1 MCQIVQIKQL
11 LRTLLLVGAMAFAMT
26 AKAQEGNF
34 VIQFSRGTTGTR
46 TVGSNGNNYNLQVQA
61 YAYYGGENSNRQ
73 WHWETINGKT
83 YLQNAEN
90 LYIGFNGTNFIG
102 VTDVANACEMEG
114 YFDNNDNFKLKRKG
128 VNAVMSYANNNS
140 LIEDSDMEAEKNIIA
155 LFQRTGNVGPG
166 GGTIVTPTVD
176 DITSNAFYIRFTN
189 RNSVGINDYR
199 VVTDNG
205 VGNSLTMTLR
215 GNNANTDTDAAKNRL
230 WTWVGRKYLRNLQGN
245 YIYLNGTSF
254 KTTADKAQATIF
266 RIYTNADARPKLRV
280 VNSDNSDSEFIMRA
294 ETVNTTNSPVI
305 ASTNLTATDDE
316 LELSDY
322 EPTTGQKY
330 FIRFMVSTYGRFI
343 HEMGMADTDT
353 YNSITPPP
361 LLVSSGTNKNNTCLW
376 TPNLRSMT
384 WTMEQSGTSYHIK
397 SGNGLYMGIPMNN
410 NRYSVVSSE
419 ADAGTFVIRT
429 RDADHLMT
437 LTDASN
443 TGKSFRCTGQP
454 AYLTSA
460 NLATLGN
467 NNDTN
472 NSILDFVRNDDP
484 MPQDVPT
491 MQDGKW
497 YVLKFAGVEQTL
509 IKAHVDA
516 NGYFLLEHDKGRYVC
531 RIGTSLGYTTDASQ
545 AAQFEIRAERTG
557 WHLAC
562 RNGDTPNVKV
572 TVANGDVFSEVYHN
586 RPASTSGN
594 NVRTDFSFEEADV
607 PDDIEAARPTM
618 EDGGWYQLYFH
629 DVPICARKVEYVGDD
644 AAGNRIYKLKYGSQY
659 ISDIDYTY
667 QANGGTPRN
676 QLKTTT
682 NESEAARFTVTL
694 GLGGWQLTRLTDD
707 NNYYGG
713 YIVATKPVGNNRN
726 ITFYEYLNKPASYFG
741 VERLPD
747 HLENNTK
754 YVFYFDN
761 VLLYG
766 MYDLEM
772 ESGEDCNLI
781 GNAANYGGMAWT
793 ALEPEYDN
801 ESQEYYYRFQNEFG
815 RYITWDATK
824 SCYQVTNNANNASRF
839 TLVEG
844 DYGYMLQRLG
854 TTNVFLPGKA
864 ITYGV
869 CFTEKAITSL
879 TDDDERLAAIYFREV
894 TSWDAWFDDSTEDFE
909 ILHKPSFFQQ
919 RANELGS
926 GAFPREFLQPGSG
939 MTERTLKDGTTIS
952 TQNTPEY
959 RLTRYVRKGDFVGL
973 YLTTSKAKADTY
985 HKAYQRFYLY
995 DTDKPLTH
1003 KYFMPFNDNDAYVY
1017 KNGLVLGNALT
1028 NSDGVNLSKTTTAGV
1043 RNMFVKL
1050 SVLGRLPTNEDQVT
1064 IACDFCYD
1072 KMGDNYR
1079 NDLSYANGSATTAAE
1094 GGDLTEPTLS
1104 LRQIWTLIDAK
1115 VMANELVTKTGDD
1128 WLEERTIH
1136 FSNKTQGL
1144 TNIKEYIPLSND
1156 LENYWIYKNYTGD
1169 ESQRTDQ
1176 NLVQVGVGA
1185 TKANRYYKIE
1195 TEDHGSGITVD
1206 ATLPKLPQ
1214 ATSIGDFVTETE
1226 YKRRRQISFS
1236 YPSSREV
1243 PAGSSIDIK
1252 VYAVDADGN
1261 GNKYNIAKFTLIFD
1275 AGTETLPYMDI
1286 VGNDADENYKYRSP
1300 EALRERCG
1308 EPHAYLNFDY
1318 HHEYGFH
1325 SPTRSG
1331 MDTIMAALPLDYAT
1345 TNYAYAR
1352 RITNGDWDPR
1362 IAAGWG
1368 TSGVGRIH
1376 TTNVNGSAQYKIK
1389 SVSDY
1394 TGISYSD
1401 EYDPGYLF
1409 VDASDLPGQV
1419 ATVSFAGDFC
1429 EGSLLMCSGWIASLD
1444 GAWGNHSAG
1453 SVILT
1458 VMGRKYD
1465 DNDNLIS
1472 EDVVYS
1478 FCPGQLPYFARRANG
1493 TTIYPTDNK
1502 VFNTTGDWI
1511 WQQFYF
1517 EFYGDGS
1524 RDYYLKIDNN
1534 ATSTEGGDYMLDDIW
1549 IFSKLPTIEAGTYL
1563 PLCGGE
1569 MEVIRLANDYE
1580 SLLLSRAYGEWE
1592 EGQTEKISHI
1602 GLAYLDWDKF
1612 YSEMKAAVERI
1623 DSRTYTDEEFDAL
1636 LNSGNLTAAEYANDY
1651 RTIFDGA
1658 LMKTV
1663 DENNEVKVAYQNF
1676 KWSNR
1681 FDSPTYHKAYNF
1693 STFYANTDPVGTVY
1707 YAQEEGKKKLI
1718 INGKMNIDN
1727 FEYYHHYK
1735 LLVALLDNELTV
1747 QDVGQF
1753 CYHFNVLST
1762 CSKSTMLYMQP
1773 FIEVDGEVGKQNL
1786 NEYTRCENTI
1796 QTISLQLESY
1806 YLDTETGELVKDVNG
1821 DIFFDWWVGSKDVSG
1836 SLDNFYSQRSASG
1849 ITLQHALKCLRYN
1862 YPYATTLDDLEVP
1875 VTNPTYEDYEL
1886 TQEIVDYLK
1895 SLAFP
1900 ADGSRPLIYLRSRVA
1915 NLFLDR
1921 NSMKFER
1928 EGDDEY
1934 VYMCALPIEQNMNSG
1949 SEGVVF
1955 SCSQPQPLKVKVGEV
1970 APSIDIGFPDKAY
1983 PDGLGLL
1990 SVRIAKK
1997 QFEQVN
2003 ERNEGYTRLH
2013 IPIRNVKVPSLGA
2026 KGIKELDTRENGT
2039 DTNQGNVILL
2049 TTTDDTEMEQFLVSH
2064 YNSLNGAVVGTID
2077 YLYGTKENTEEKPS
2091 EALVLHFNSDF
2102 KVREGYSYTLKFP
2115 FIERF
2120 DGEPLE
2126 TRCEGF
2132 GVFVVRIVP
2141 DYEVWTGGAGNT
2153 DWSNDDNWR
2162 RADYDELFAANGTT
2176 LKDTYLWNGHVKND
2190 GTVDEAASYVDDEG
2204 LPHPLVNYITAEDR
2218 QKRRGYAPLYCT
2230 NILMMTDET
2239 APAPVLYDHGD
2250 EVVNGVKTGFPA
2262 LDPETSSALIRY
2274 DFQGHVW
2281 PIDEDDEDNNAE
2293 NPYNAGTLVRQVGDI
2308 VTELYTSNV
2317 CEGIVFQPE
2326 TELLHAELLNYEK
2339 AWVEFALAKD
2349 IWHLV
2354 GSPLKNTISGEW
2366 YAPTFSARQE
2376 TTYFDPITF
2385 DNPPVSSIKHY
2396 NAQGSPIN
2404 AGTYTLG
2411 YDRFAP
2417 AVYQRAWD
2425 KAKAVL
2431 YESGAAWSAADG
2443 DQTDTNTGDPG
2454 MGQWT
2459 PQGQGYEWQQDLNAS
2474 EYLNRL
2480 AYKPMGKSKVNVAI
2494 RGTWS
2499 GAYNDH
2505 TVPYDGGGFSVMPIN
2520 HLKTPHNDNALK
2532 AVFRM
2537 PKEDYF
2543 YDIWDWNKS
2552 YTLDRR
2558 VRVYIKDE
2566 NNPWPTDASWLNS
2579 ITTDNTVELD
2589 YRGRLRSDDLR
2600 LDAPTTEVPNPQP
2613 KEYTVT
2619 LKNEGQGSLGFF
2631 LACNPFIC
2639 GLDMQKFF
2647 AKNTN
2652 LAPYYLVLKDSEIA
2666 TDAELTPT
2674 TWKWT
2679 DVIINGMSN
2688 SGDSSGS
2695 GDGGSGDGGSGD
2707 GGSGDGGSD
2716 GGSGDSGSGDGG
2728 SGDGG
2733 SGDGSSGNSNSFEG
2747 LQVVPARRGFFVRAA
2762 DGGNLNETTV
2772 TFTTD
2777 MMVTARATVSEP
2789 SGSGSGS
2796 SGSGSGSSRQYL
2808 TIRAQRDGN
2817 ISEARVAVSPDA
2829 SNTFCPEED
2838 LETFLVSDISSAIP
2852 VVYTLTGCLAT
2863 SINHLNHFRS
2873 LPLGIISNSTD
2884 PATLTFYG
2892 VESVGSDLQLYD
2904 AYLQT
2909 FTPLVSGSS
2918 VRVPGST
2925 QNRFFIVTSDA
2936 VETFN
2941 ESDIQIVKE
2950 GGIVYVYSTNGQPL
2964 TRVTAYDLGGRI
2976 LHSSEPAAP
2985 TYRFTLPAG
2994 INLVKAETELGQQ
3007 VKKIE

>member
-1 MCQIVQIKQL
+1 MVFSMNVI
-11 LRTLLLVGAMAFAMT
+11 
-26 AKAQEGNF
+26 AQEGNF
-34 VIQFSRGTTGTR
+34 VIQFSQGTAGTR
-46 TVGSNGNNYNLQVQA
+46 TVGSTGNNNNLQVEA
-61 YAYYGGENSNRQ
+61 YSYYGGDNSSRQ
-73 WHWETINGKT
+73 WHWEGN
-83 YLQNAEN
+83 YLLNSEG

-102 VTDVANACEMEG
+102 VNDVANACEMEG
-114 YFDNNDNFKLKRKG
+114 YFDSNDNYKLKRKG
-128 VNAVMSYANNNS
+128 VNAVMSYDNNRNV
-140 LIEDSDMEAEKNIIA
+140 IEDNDMEAVKNIIA
-155 LFQRTGNVGPG
+155 LIQRTGNVGPG
-166 GGTIVTPTVD
+166 GGTVVTPTID
-176 DITSNAFYIRFTN
+176 TTASDPFYIRFTN
-189 RNSVGINDYR
+189 RNSVAWNAYC

-205 VGNSLTMTLR
+205 VGNQLTMTVR
-215 GNNANTDTDAAKNRL
+215 GNNPNTIDDAAKNRL

-245 YIYLNGTSF
+245 YIYLDGTTF
-254 KTTADKAQATIF
+254 KTTTDRTQASIF
-266 RIYTNADARPKLRV
+266 RIYTNADARPKLRM
-280 VNSDNSDSEFIMRA
+280 VNADNSDSEYIMRA
-294 ETVNTTNSPVI
+294 ETVNTTGSPVI
-305 ASTNLTATDDE
+305 ASTNLIATDDE
-316 LELSDY
+316 LELADY

-330 FIRFMVSTYGRFI
+330 FIRFMVSAYGRFI

-353 YNSITPPP
+353 YNNITPPP
-361 LLVSSGTNKNNTCLW
+361 LCVSSGTSRSGICLW

-384 WTMEQSGTSYHIK
+384 WTMEQSGTGYHIK
-397 SGNGLYMGIPMNN
+397 SGNGLYMGVPISN

-454 AYLTSA
+454 TYLTTA

-472 NSILDFVRNDDP
+472 NSLLDFVRNDDP

-497 YVLKFAGVEQTL
+497 YILKFAGVEQTL

-516 NGYFLLEHDKGRYVC
+516 NGYYLLEHDKGRYVC
-531 RIGTSLGYTTDASQ
+531 RTETGLGYTTDISR
-545 AAQFEIRAERTG
+545 AAQFEVRAERTG
-557 WHLAC
+557 WHLEC

-586 RPASTSGN
+586 RPASNSGN
-594 NVRTDFSFEEADV
+594 NVRTDFSFEEAVV

-713 YIVATKPVGNNRN
+713 YTFATKPVGNNRN
-726 ITFYEYLNKPASYFG
+726 ITFYEYLNKPTSYFG

-815 RYITWDATK
+815 RYIAWNATN
-824 SCYQVTNNANNASRF
+824 SCYQVTNDANNASRF

-854 TTNVFLPGKA
+854 TTNVFLPGRA

-869 CFTEKAITSL
+869 CFTEKAIGSL
-879 TDDDERLAAIYFREV
+879 TDDNKHYAAIYFREV
-894 TSWDAWFDDSTEDFE
+894 TSKDAWFDDSTEDLE
-909 ILHKPSFFQQ
+909 ILHKPSFFQE

-926 GAFPREFLQPGSG
+926 GAFPPEFLQPGSG
-939 MTERTLKDGTTIS
+939 KTERTLSDGTTIE

-973 YLTTSKAKADTY
+973 YLTTSKATAVTY
-985 HKAYQRFYLY
+985 HRAYQRLYLY

-1003 KYFMPFNDNDAYVY
+1003 QYFMPFNDNDAYVY

-1028 NSDGVNLSKTTTAGV
+1028 NSDGVNLSKTTTAGE
-1043 RNMFVKL
+1043 RNMFIKL
-1050 SVLGRLPTNEDQVT
+1050 SLLGRLPTNEDQVT

-1072 KMGDNYR
+1072 KVGDNYR
-1079 NDLSYANGSATTAAE
+1079 NDLSYANGSATTAKE

-1128 WLEERTIH
+1128 WLEKRTIH

-1144 TNIKEYIPLSND
+1144 MRTDDNKPLKEYVPLAND

-1169 ESQRTDQ
+1169 PSQRIDE
-1176 NLVQVGVGA
+1176 NLVQVGRGK
-1185 TKANRYYKIE
+1185 TDANSYYVIV

-1206 ATLPKLPQ
+1206 ATLPTLPQ

-1236 YPSSREV
+1236 YPESREV
-1243 PAGSSIDIK
+1243 PAGSSIDIM
-1252 VYAVDADGN
+1252 VYAVDKDGN
-1261 GNKYNIAKFTLIFD
+1261 QNRYNIAKFTLVFD

-1286 VGNDADENYKYRSP
+1286 VGNEAVYPERSP
-1300 EALRERCG
+1300 EALFEQCG
-1308 EPHAYLNFDY
+1308 NPHAYLNFDY
-1318 HHEYGFH
+1318 HHEYGLT
-1325 SPTRSG
+1325 SPTRIG
-1331 MDTIMAALPLDYAT
+1331 MDTIMAALPLDYTT
-1345 TNYAYAR
+1345 TNYAFAR
-1352 RITNGDWDPR
+1352 RITSNNWDPR

-1376 TTNVNGSAQYKIK
+1376 TTNVNGSAQYKLK

-1394 TGISYSD
+1394 TGIAYPD
-1401 EYDPGYLF
+1401 DYDRGYLF

-1419 ATVSFAGDFC
+1419 ATVSFEGDFC

-1465 DNDNLIS
+1465 EHDNLIS

-1478 FCPGQLPYFARRANG
+1478 FCPGQLTHFARRANG
-1493 TTIYPTDNK
+1493 TIIYPKDNK
-1502 VFNTTGDWI
+1502 VTNTNGDWI

-1580 SLLLSRAYGEWE
+1580 SLLLARAYEEWE
-1592 EGQTEKISHI
+1592 EGQQEKTSYI

-1612 YSEMKAAVERI
+1612 YPEMKAAAERI
-1623 DSRTYTDEEFDAL
+1623 DGRTYTDEVFDSL
-1636 LNSGNLTAAEYANDY
+1636 LNAGYFMEDRYATDY
-1651 RTIFDGA
+1651 RDIFNGA

-1663 DENNEVKVAYQNF
+1663 DKNNNEKAAYLNF
-1676 KWSNR
+1676 EWSNR
-1681 FDSPTYHKAYNF
+1681 FDSPTKHTPY
-1693 STFYANTDPVGTVY
+1693 TFTRFYCNADSAGTVY

-1718 INGKMNIDN
+1718 INGKMNIN
-1727 FEYYHHYK
+1727 SFEYYHHYK
-1735 LLVALLDNELTV
+1735 LLVALLDNKLTD
-1747 QDVGQF
+1747 QQIHDF

-1762 CSKSTMLYMQP
+1762 CSKSTMLYMLP
-1773 FIEVDGEVGKQNL
+1773 FIEVDGEVGKQDL
-1786 NEYTRCENTI
+1786 NEYTYCENTI
-1796 QTISLQLESY
+1796 QTVSLQLESY

-1821 DIFFDWWVGSKDVSG
+1821 DIFFDWWVGSKDISG

-1875 VTNPTYEDYEL
+1875 DSGVTNPNYTEYKL

-1900 ADGSRPLIYLRSRVA
+1900 ADGSSPLIYLHSRVA

-1921 NSMKFER
+1921 EHVKLVK

-1934 VYMCALPIEQNMNSG
+1934 AYMCALPIEQDMDTG
-1949 SEGVVF
+1949 SQGVVF
-1955 SCSQPQPLKVKVGEV
+1955 SCSEPQPLKVKVGEV

-2013 IPIRNVKVPSLGA
+2013 IPIRNVTAPSEGA
-2026 KGIKELDTRENGT
+2026 VGIKKLDSVDG
-2039 DTNQGNVILL
+2039 DVILL
-2049 TTTDDTEMEQFLVSH
+2049 TTTDDTEMEQYLVGN
-2064 YNSLNGAVVGTID
+2064 YNSLDGAPVGTIT
-2077 YLYGTKENTEEKPS
+2077 YLNGSTGNTEDKPS
-2091 EALVLHFNSDF
+2091 EALVLYFNRNF

-2115 FIERF
+2115 FTERIAG
-2120 DGEPLE
+2120 DVVS

-2132 GVFVVRIVP
+2132 GAFVVRIVP

-2162 RADYDELFAANGTT
+2162 RADYDELYAANGTT

-2190 GTVDEAASYVDDEG
+2190 GTIDEAASNDDG
-2204 LPHPLVNYITAEDR
+2204 TPKVNYITAADR
-2218 QKRRGYAPLYCT
+2218 QRRRGYAPLYCT

-2262 LDPETSSALIRY
+2262 LDPVTSSALIRY
-2274 DFQGHVW
+2274 DFQGHAW
-2281 PIDEDDEDNNAE
+2281 PVDEADESNNATD
-2293 NPYNAGTLVRQVGDI
+2293 PYNSGTSVRQQGDI

-2317 CEGIVFQPE
+2317 CDGITFQPE
-2326 TELLHAELLNYEK
+2326 TELLHSEWLNYEK

-2366 YAPTFSARQE
+2366 YAPTYSARQE

-2385 DNPPVSSIKHY
+2385 DNPPVSSVMHY
-2396 NAQGSPIN
+2396 NAQGSLIN
-2404 AGTYTLG
+2404 ADTYTLG

-2431 YESGAAWSAADG
+2431 YERGAVWSASDG
-2443 DQTDTNTGDPG
+2443 DQTDTNTGDEG
-2454 MGQWT
+2454 QGQW
-2459 PQGQGYEWQQDLNAS
+2459 QGQGDGYTWVKDLNAS
-2474 EYLNRL
+2474 DYLNRL
-2480 AYKPMGKSKVNVAI
+2480 AYKPMGDSKVNVAI
-2494 RGTWS
+2494 RGGWS

-2520 HLKTPHNDNALK
+2520 HFKDPHNDDSIK
-2532 AVFRM
+2532 TVFRL
-2537 PKEDYF
+2537 PKEDYY
-2543 YDIWDWNKS
+2543 YDIWDWGKT
-2552 YTLDRR
+2552 YTQERR
-2558 VRVYIKDE
+2558 VRVYIKDV
-2566 NNPWPTDASWLNS
+2566 NRPWPANSSWINN
-2579 ITTDNTVELD
+2579 INDTNYVELN
-2589 YRGRLRSDDLR
+2589 YRGRLRSDELR
-2600 LDAPTTEVPNPQP
+2600 LDAPTDAP

-2619 LKNEGQGSLGFF
+2619 LKNEGMGSVGFF

-2652 LAPYYLVLKDSEIA
+2652 LAPYYLVLKDSEIK
-2666 TDAELTPT
+2666 TDADLTPSE
-2674 TWKWT
+2674 WKWT
-2679 DVIINGMSN
+2679 DVVINGN
-2688 SGDSSGS
+2688 SGSDSWAS
-2695 GDGGSGDGGSGD
+2695 
-2707 GGSGDGGSD
+2707 
-2716 GGSGDSGSGDGG
+2716 
-2728 SGDGG
+2728 
-2733 SGDGSSGNSNSFEG
+2733 G
-2747 LQVVPARRGFFVRAA
+2747 LQVVPARQGFFVRAA
-2762 DGGNLNETTV
+2762 DGGDLNETSV

-2777 MMVTARATVSEP
+2777 MMVAARTNN
-2789 SGSGSGS
+2789 S
-2796 SGSGSGSSRQYL
+2796 SGGSRVQKDLQSVQGDLQSPSL
-2808 TIRAQRDGN
+2808 TIRAQRNGN
-2817 ISEARVAVSPDA
+2817 VSEARVIVSPDA
-2829 SNTFCPEED
+2829 SNTFRPEED

-2852 VVYTLTGCLAT
+2852 VVYTLTGQLAT
-2863 SINHLNHFRS
+2863 SINRLRHFNV

-2884 PATLTFYG
+2884 PAILTFNG
-2892 VESVGSDLQLYD
+2892 VESIGSDLQLYD

-2909 FTPLVSGSS
+2909 FTPLKSGTS

-2925 QNRFFIVTSDA
+2925 QDRYYLVTSIEE
-2936 VETFN
+2936 ETVA
-2941 ESDIQIVKE
+2941 ESDIQIAPVP
-2950 GGIVYVYSTNGQPL
+2950 GGVHVTSVTGDPL
-2964 TRVTAYDLGGRI
+2964 TQVFAYDISGRRVAHAS
-2976 LHSSEPAAP
+2976 LDKTECSLS
-2985 TYRFTLPAG
+2985 LPKGAYT
-2994 INLVKAETELGQQ
+2994 IKAETANRQE
-3007 VKKIE
+3007 VKKVMVTQ

>member
-1 MCQIVQIKQL
+1 MRKTTYIKQL
-11 LRTLLLVGAMAFAMT
+11 LRTLLVIVAMALSVQT
-26 AKAQEGNF
+26 HAQEGNF
-34 VIQFSRGTTGTR
+34 VIQFTQATQGYR
-46 TVGSNGNNYNLQVQA
+46 TVESTGNNNRLRLNQYGYNQGA
-61 YAYYGGENSNRQ
+61 NANSSRH
-73 WHWETINGKT
+73 WHWVEVGGKT
-83 YLQNAEN
+83 YLQNAQN

-114 YFDNNDNFKLKRKG
+114 YFDSNDRYKLKRKG
-128 VNAVMSYANNNS
+128 VNAVMSYDNNRN
-140 LIEDSDMEAEKNIIA
+140 LIEDSDMEIPKNTIA
-155 LFQRTGNVGPG
+155 LIQRTGNEGYG
-166 GGTIVTPTVD
+166 GGTTVTPT
-176 DITSNAFYIRFTN
+176 IETTASNAFYIRFTN

-205 VGNSLTMTLR
+205 VGNQLTMTLR
-215 GNNANTDTDAAKNRL
+215 GSNPTTDTDAAKNRL
-230 WTWVGRKYLRNLQGN
+230 WTWVGRRWLRDLQGN
-245 YIYLNGTSF
+245 YIVLDGTTF
-254 KTTADKAQATIF
+254 KTTTNRNQATRF

-280 VNSDNSDSEFIMRA
+280 VNADGSDSQYIMRA
-294 ETVNTTNSPVI
+294 ETVNTTGSPVI
-305 ASTNLTATDDE
+305 ASTDLTARDDE
-316 LELSDY
+316 LELADY

-330 FIRFMVSTYGRFI
+330 FIRFMVSTFSRAI

-361 LLVSSGTNKNNTCLW
+361 LIVSSGTTAKSPCLW

-384 WTMEQSGTSYHIK
+384 WTMEQSGNGYRIK
-397 SGNGLYMGIPMNN
+397 SGNGLYMGTPISN
-410 NRYSVVSSE
+410 NRYSVVSLE
-419 ADAGTFVIRT
+419 ANAGSFIVRT
-429 RDADHLMT
+429 RTTDHMMT
-437 LTDASN
+437 LTDAANAARAFSCSGNADPKYLYSVSSN
-443 TGKSFRCTGQP
+443 AATN
-454 AYLTSA
+454 LTS
-460 NLATLGN
+460 
-467 NNDTN
+467 NDFF
-472 NSILDFVRNDDP
+472 LDFVRNDDP
-484 MPQDVPT
+484 MTQDVPT

-497 YVLKFAGVEQTL
+497 YKLKFAGVEQTL
-509 IKAHVDA
+509 VKVHVDA
-516 NGYFLLEHDKGRYVC
+516 NGYYLLEHDKGRYVC
-531 RIGTSLGYTTDASQ
+531 RKNDGTLGYTTTASQ
-545 AAQFEIRAERTG
+545 AAQFEIRAERSG
-557 WHLAC
+557 WHLEC

-572 TVANGDVFSEVYHN
+572 TMATGDEFYETYHN
-586 RPASTSGN
+586 RSRTNSGN

-607 PDDIEAARPTM
+607 PADVDAARPTM
-618 EDGGWYQLYFH
+618 DCDGWYELYFH
-629 DVPICARKVEYVGDD
+629 DVPICARKAVCDGVDGG
-644 AAGNRIYKLKYGSQY
+644 GNQVYKLKYGSQY
-659 ISDIDYTY
+659 LKYDT
-667 QANGGTPRN
+667 ANS
-676 QLKTTT
+676 KYVTTT
-682 NESEAARFTVTL
+682 EASEAARFTVTL

-707 NNYYGG
+707 NNFYGG
-713 YIVATKPVGNNRN
+713 YTVATKPVGNNRN
-726 ITFYEYLNKPASYFG
+726 ITFTETKYPNKPTSWFG
-741 VERLPD
+741 AEKIPS
-747 HLENNTK
+747 HLTEGKK

-761 VLLYG
+761 MLLYG

-772 ESGEDCNLI
+772 ESNEDCNLL

-793 ALEPEYDN
+793 ALEPTSTIEGGD
-801 ESQEYYYRFQNEFG
+801 EVFYYRFQNEFG
-815 RYITWDATK
+815 RYISYNTTTK
-824 SCYQVTNNANNASRF
+824 RYQVTSVADNAARF

-844 DYGYMLQRLG
+844 DYGYMLKRLD
-854 TTNVFLPGKA
+854 TDNVFRPSGNGF
-864 ITYGV
+864 I
-869 CFTEKAITSL
+869 EKAITSL
-879 TDDDERLAAIYFREV
+879 TDDDKHYAAIYFREV
-894 TSWDAWFDDSTEDFE
+894 TSNDAWFDDSTEEFE
-909 ILHKPSFFQQ
+909 ILHKPSFFQD
-919 RANELGS
+919 RANEMEP
-926 GAFPREFLQPGSG
+926 GAFPPEFLQPGIG
-939 MTERTLKDGTTIS
+939 MTERTLADGTTTIS

-973 YLTTSKAKADTY
+973 YLTTSKAKADSY
-985 HKAYQRFYLY
+985 HKAYQRLYLY
-995 DTDKPLTH
+995 NTDKPLTH
-1003 KYFMPFNDNDAYVY
+1003 QYFMPFNDNDAYVY

-1028 NSDGVNLSKTTTAGV
+1028 NSDGVNLSKTTTAGA
-1043 RNMFVKL
+1043 RNMFIKL
-1050 SVLGRLPTNEDQVT
+1050 SLLGRLPTNEDQVT

-1072 KMGDNYR
+1072 KSGDGYK
-1079 NDLSYANGSATTAAE
+1079 NDLRYANGSATTAAE
-1094 GGDLTEPTLS
+1094 GGNLTEPTLS

-1115 VMANELVTKTGDD
+1115 VMANELVTKTGDN

-1144 TNIKEYIPLSND
+1144 MRTDDNKPLKEYVPLAND
-1156 LENYWIYKNYTGD
+1156 LENYWIYKNYTGE
-1169 ESQRTDQ
+1169 ESQRTDE
-1176 NLVQVGVGA
+1176 NLVQVGVGSNN
-1185 TKANRYYKIE
+1185 ANKYYEIV
-1195 TEDHGSGITVD
+1195 TEDHGSGIQVD
-1206 ATLPKLPQ
+1206 LTLPTLPQ

-1236 YPSSREV
+1236 YPNSREV
-1243 PAGSSIDIK
+1243 PAGSSIDIL

-1261 GNKYNIAKFTLIFD
+1261 QNRYNIAKFTLVFD
-1275 AGTETLPYMDI
+1275 AGTQTLPYMDI
-1286 VGNDADENYKYRSP
+1286 VGNEAVYPERSP
-1300 EALRERCG
+1300 EALREECG
-1308 EPHAYLNFDY
+1308 KPHAYLNFDY
-1318 HHEYGFH
+1318 HHEYGFT

-1331 MDTIMAALPLDYAT
+1331 MDTIMAALPLDYST
-1345 TNYAYAR
+1345 TNYAFAR
-1352 RITNGDWDPR
+1352 RITNNNWDPR

-1376 TTNVNGSAQYKIK
+1376 KTNVNGSANYVLK

-1394 TGISYSD
+1394 TGIAYPD
-1401 EYDPGYLF
+1401 DYDRGYLF

-1429 EGSLLMCSGWIASLD
+1429 EGSLLMCTGWIASVD

-1465 DNDNLIS
+1465 DDDNLIS

-1493 TTIYPTDNK
+1493 NTIYPTDNK
-1502 VFNTTGDWI
+1502 VTVVDKNGNKPGDWI

-1580 SLLLSRAYGEWE
+1580 SLVLSRGTAWEWKEGEE
-1592 EGQTEKISHI
+1592 EKTSYI

-1612 YSEMKAAVERI
+1612 YTEMKAAVERI
-1623 DSRTYTDEEFDAL
+1623 DGRTYTDEDFDAML
-1636 LNSGNLTAAEYANDY
+1636 DAGTLNADAYLNDY

-1663 DENNEVKVAYQNF
+1663 DANNNEIAAYMNF
-1676 KWSNR
+1676 EWSNR
-1681 FDSPTYHKAYNF
+1681 FDSEDYHTPY
-1693 STFYANTDPVGTVY
+1693 TFTGFYSGNDPAGTVY
-1707 YAQEEGKKKLI
+1707 YAEEEGKKKLI
-1718 INGKMNIDN
+1718 INGKMNINN

-1735 LLVALLDNELTV
+1735 LLVALLDNKLTD
-1747 QDVGQF
+1747 QDIGQF

-1762 CSKSTMLYMQP
+1762 CSKSTMLYLLP
-1773 FIEVDGEVGKQNL
+1773 FIEVDGEVGKQDL
-1786 NEYTRCENTI
+1786 NEVTYCENTI
-1796 QTISLQLESY
+1796 QTVSLQLESY

-1821 DIFFDWWVGSKDVSG
+1821 NIFFDWWVGSKDISG
-1836 SLDNFYSQRSASG
+1836 SLDNFYSQSNGNG

-1875 VTNPTYEDYEL
+1875 VTNSNYEDYTL

-1900 ADGSRPLIYLRSRVA
+1900 ADGSSPLIYLRSRVA
-1915 NLFLDR
+1915 NLFLDQEHV
-1921 NSMKFER
+1921 KLVQ
-1928 EGDDEY
+1928 EGDDKY
-1934 VYMCALPIEQNMNSG
+1934 AYMCALPIEQDMNTG
-1949 SEGVVF
+1949 SQGVVF

-1970 APSIDIGFPDKAY
+1970 APRIDIGFPDKAY

-2013 IPIRNVKVPSLGA
+2013 IPIRNVQAPSQGA
-2026 KGIKELDTRENGT
+2026 EGIKNLGT
-2039 DTNQGNVILL
+2039 PEGDIILL
-2049 TTTDDTEMEQFLVSH
+2049 TTTDDTEMERFIVGN

-2077 YLYGTKENTEEKPS
+2077 YLYGTNGNNEETPE
-2091 EALVLHFNSDF
+2091 EALVLHFNDNF

-2115 FIERF
+2115 FTERF
-2120 DGEPLE
+2120 NGDPLE
-2126 TRCEGF
+2126 TRCDGYSA
-2132 GVFVVRIVP
+2132 FVIRIVP

-2162 RADYDELFAANGTT
+2162 RADYDELYAANGTT
-2176 LKDTYLWNGHVKND
+2176 LKDSYLWNGHVKND
-2190 GTVDEAASYVDDEG
+2190 GTIDEAASNEDG
-2204 LPHPLVNYITAEDR
+2204 TPKVNYITAEDR
-2218 QKRRGYAPLYCT
+2218 QRRRGYAPLYCT

-2262 LDPETSSALIRY
+2262 LDPQTSSALIRY
-2274 DFQGHVW
+2274 DFQGHAW
-2281 PIDEDDEDNNAE
+2281 PIDEDDEDNNAD
-2293 NPYNAGTLVRQVGDI
+2293 NPYNPGTNVRQEGDI

-2317 CEGIVFQPE
+2317 CDGIVFQPE
-2326 TELLHAELLNYEK
+2326 TELLHAEWLNYEK

-2366 YAPTFSARQE
+2366 YSPTYSARQE

-2385 DNPPVSSIKHY
+2385 DNPPVGSIKHY
-2396 NAQGSPIN
+2396 DAQGSLIS
-2404 AGTYTLG
+2404 ADTYNLG

-2431 YESGAAWSAADG
+2431 YERGAQWLAADG
-2443 DQTDTNTGDPG
+2443 DQTDTNTGDDG
-2454 MGQWT
+2454 QGQW
-2459 PQGQGYEWQQDLNAS
+2459 QGQGAGYTWQEDLNAS
-2474 EYLNRL
+2474 DYLNRL
-2480 AYKPMGKSKVNVAI
+2480 AYKPMGDSKVNVAI
-2494 RGTWS
+2494 RGAWS

-2520 HLKTPHNDNALK
+2520 HFKTPHNDDAIK
-2532 AVFRM
+2532 TVFRL
-2537 PKEDYF
+2537 PKEDYY
-2543 YDIWDWNKS
+2543 YDIWDWGKG
-2552 YTLDRR
+2552 YALERR

-2566 NNPWPTDASWLNS
+2566 NRPWPTDAEWYSKIN
-2579 ITTDNTVELD
+2579 DNNYVELNN
-2589 YRGRLRSDDLR
+2589 RGRLRSDDLR
-2600 LDAPTTEVPNPQP
+2600 LDDPTEAEPEPQP
-2613 KEYTVT
+2613 KEYSVT
-2619 LKNEGQGSLGFF
+2619 LKNEGMGSVGFF

-2647 AKNTN
+2647 AKNTK
-2652 LAPYYLVLKDSEIA
+2652 LAPYYLVLKDSEIK
-2666 TDAELTPT
+2666 TDANLTPSE
-2674 TWKWT
+2674 WKWT
-2679 DVIINGMSN
+2679 DVVINGRN
-2688 SGDSSGS
+2688 EN
-2695 GDGGSGDGGSGD
+2695 
-2707 GGSGDGGSD
+2707 
-2716 GGSGDSGSGDGG
+2716 
-2728 SGDGG
+2728 
-2733 SGDGSSGNSNSFEG
+2733 GNFQG
-2747 LQVVPARRGFFVRAA
+2747 LQVVPARQGFFVRAA
-2762 DGGNLNETTV
+2762 DGGDLNATTV

-2777 MMVTARATVSEP
+2777 MMVSARTNA
-2789 SGSGSGS
+2789 S
-2796 SGSGSGSSRQYL
+2796 STSTETDPSRQYL

-2817 ISEARVAVSPDA
+2817 VSEARVMVSPDA
-2829 SNTFCPEED
+2829 SNTFRPEED

-2909 FTPLVSGSS
+2909 FTPLVNGSS

-2950 GGIVYVYSTNGQPL
+2950 GGIVYVYSNNGQPL